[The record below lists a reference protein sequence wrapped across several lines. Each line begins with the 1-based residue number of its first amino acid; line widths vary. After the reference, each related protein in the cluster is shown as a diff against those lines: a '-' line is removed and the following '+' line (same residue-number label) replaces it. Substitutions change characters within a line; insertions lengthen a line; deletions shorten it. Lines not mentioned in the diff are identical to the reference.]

1 MEPQFRAGNIGFF
14 RRVWLALKFVFFKE
28 PNIFAETLV
37 SESSIDDLSRII
49 VSYRL
54 LKKLR
59 AARKRKV

>member
-1 MEPQFRAGNIGFF
+1 M
-14 RRVWLALKFVFFKE
+14 ALKFVFFKE